1 MDITIDEFL
10 KKRAEVKGA
19 IIDVRTKEE
28 HEEGHLD
35 ETDAQYDFRNGD
47 IHERM
52 ADLDKNETYY
62 LYCRPGGR
70 SEQVA
75 RMMRDYGFEKVYNI
89 GGYSDL
95 EAATKEKEE

>member
-10 KKRAEVKGA
+10 KKRAEVKGV

-28 HEEGHLD
+28 HEEGHLA

-47 IHERM
+47 FHERM

-62 LYCRPGGR
+62 LYCRSGGR
-70 SEQVA
+70 SGQAA
-75 RMMRDYGFEKVYNI
+75 RMMRDYGFEEVYNI

-95 EAATKEKEE
+95 EAATKGKEE